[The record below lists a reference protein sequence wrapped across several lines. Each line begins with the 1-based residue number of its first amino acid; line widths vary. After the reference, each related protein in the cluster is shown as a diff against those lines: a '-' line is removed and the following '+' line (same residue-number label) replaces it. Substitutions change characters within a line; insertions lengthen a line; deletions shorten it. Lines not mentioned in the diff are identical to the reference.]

1 MPTAARCRPR
11 EGEPSLTIAA
21 NALRIGTLLTGRA
34 ALRAMGRQQL
44 PVLERSAHAP
54 ESSSRAPV
62 ALVFLGCGDITKRH
76 STRLRRFRHLAR
88 YHASR
93 DLARAASMDQDVGG
107 SGAFGSYDEA
117 LADARVTC
125 AVVATPPA
133 THLALTLAA
142 LEAGKDVVVE
152 KPAFLHSADV
162 DTVRAVAERVGRQ
175 VLVAENYHYKPLA
188 YLLREIVASGE
199 LGEVLFVHV
208 NALKRQDTPGWRA
221 DADVAGGGALFEG
234 GVHWMHLMANLGLRV
249 PWCMGCAPAARVAR
263 WSAACSPRLSM
274 LAGRS
279 ARSRTRGRS
288 PHHSA
293 ACAPRRS
300 TGARGRCTSNPTACW
315 SCSAGGARGCARRG
329 SGTSSALAPCG
340 ATLSAP
346 SQHAARPR

>member
-1 MPTAARCRPR
+1 MP
-11 EGEPSLTIAA
+11 
-21 NALRIGTLLTGRA
+21 
-34 ALRAMGRQQL
+34 
-44 PVLERSAHAP
+44 P

-76 STRLRRFRHLAR
+76 SNRLRRFRHLAR

-93 DLARAASMDQDVGG
+93 DLARATSMDQDVGG

-249 PWCMGCAPAARVAR
+249 SRVRGLRPGRSRGEMERSMLTTFEYVGGAVGTLSHSWEVAAPFGGVRASAIYGSEGAVHFESNGLLVLQRGRRTRLRAPGLRDFLGFGAMWRDFVGALAARRPAEVTLDHAREVLALVEASYRSAGESPAAT
-263 WSAACSPRLSM
+263 P
-274 LAGRS
+274 
-279 ARSRTRGRS
+279 
-288 PHHSA
+288 
-293 ACAPRRS
+293 
-300 TGARGRCTSNPTACW
+300 
-315 SCSAGGARGCARRG
+315 
-329 SGTSSALAPCG
+329 
-340 ATLSAP
+340 
-346 SQHAARPR
+346 